1 MANTFLFARITDTLC
16 ESTGKPIPLIKG
28 PQRKKTSVRTDLPA
42 GKISSNGS
50 VSVEGKGKP
59 WHTTRCHFWGA
70 PKENAGF
77 C

>member
-1 MANTFLFARITDTLC
+1 M
-16 ESTGKPIPLIKG
+16 PLIKG

-42 GKISSNGS
+42 GRNQLEWVGVGRRKRKAVVYNKLSSL
-50 VSVEGKGKP
+50 
-59 WHTTRCHFWGA
+59 GA